1 MFLAAF
7 LSFLLM
13 AVILDYFDCSLYFV
27 AVVLILYMLELPSF
41 LHVLS
46 TSTSSFSLKF
56 EVLACHSVEL
66 VLYVYFDLMVNKSG
80 LTFYDVRI
88 VHVGVAQ
95 YRAGVLPVFYGCI
108 GLLCDLNDICLPA
121 ISFCLTVDQIFLLFV
136 VWSLSSISFSSC
148 MTHFKVLVFNA
159 ASSKLL

>member
-1 MFLAAF
+1 MLFVFQLHTM
-7 LSFLLM
+7 SF
-13 AVILDYFDCSLYFV
+13 
-27 AVVLILYMLELPSF
+27 
-41 LHVLS
+41 
-46 TSTSSFSLKF
+46 
-56 EVLACHSVEL
+56 EL

-121 ISFCLTVDQIFLLFV
+121 ISFSSCLTVDQIFLLFV
-136 VWSLSSISFSSC
+136 VWSLSSISCC

-159 ASSKLL
+159 ASSKLLLLQSSASSKLYRSWPLTWNTLLLHFMQSLSSYWPICAAC